1 MKKNFILVLLIVSN
15 ISFSQNLMSYKDCLD
30 LALKN
35 NLDIKNALNNEQI
48 AKYQYRAS
56 YGNLL
61 PTVFGSMN
69 NKNSWGREIDPKTN
83 VFVDSDIKN
92 FVGYIN
98 TSFNLFSGFSALNSI
113 QLAKEDS
120 KISKSAIK
128 KIENEVTISLAEKF
142 ITILY
147 LQEMI
152 IANQNQ
158 IKSSEKQLE
167 LTLLKFDAGTI
178 SESEVFKMKTQK
190 ATEEMTL
197 LTNQNFLT
205 DNFIALKQLMN
216 IPLETEITL
225 IKPILSLDKNVA
237 LEEDPYSIIKRAI
250 AIHPTYEMS
259 LMKEK
264 RAKTVVALARAPLY
278 PSVSLLY
285 QYGSNYTNTDVIPFT
300 NAIVPFNEQYNNNK
314 VNIFRVSVVV
324 PIFSKYENYTK
335 IKTNKLLVKQS
346 KTNTEIVIN
355 QLSKEVL
362 KSITDAK
369 TSLKKNEVSA
379 IAFDFAQKSYAVDVL
394 KFELGKINISELNL
408 TKYNFN
414 NSQAK
419 LIQSKYE
426 LLYNN
431 ALIKFYLGEE
441 FSL

>member
-1 MKKNFILVLLIVSN
+1 MKNIFILVLLIVSN
-15 ISFSQNLMSYKDCLD
+15 ISFTQNLMSYKDCLD

-35 NLDIKNALNNEQI
+35 NLDIKIAMSNEQI
-48 AKYQYRAS
+48 AKYQYGAS
-56 YGNLL
+56 YGNIL
-61 PTVFGSMN
+61 PSVFGSMN

-83 VFVDSDIKN
+83 VFINTDIKN

-98 TSFNLFSGFSALNSI
+98 ASFNLFSGFSTLNSI

-120 KISKSAIK
+120 KISKSAVK

-147 LQEMI
+147 LQEMV

-167 LTLLKFDAGTI
+167 LTLLKFNSGVI
-178 SESEVFKMKTQK
+178 GESEVFKMKSQK

-197 LTNQNFLT
+197 LTNQNFLA
-205 DNFIALKQLMN
+205 DNFIYLKQLMN
-216 IPLETEITL
+216 MTLETEISL
-225 IKPILSLDKNVA
+225 IKPILSLDKNVT
-237 LEEDPYSIIKRAI
+237 LEENPYSLIKRAI

-264 RAKTVVALARAPLY
+264 RAKTAVALARAPKY
-278 PSVSLLY
+278 PTVSLLY
-285 QYGSNYTNTDVIPFT
+285 QHGSNFTNTDLVPVT
-300 NAIVPFNEQYNNNK
+300 NTIVPFNDQYKNNE
-314 VNIFRVSVVV
+314 VSIFRISVVV
-324 PIFSKYENYTK
+324 PVFSQFDNYSR
-335 IKTNKLLVKQS
+335 IKTNKLLFKQS
-346 KTNTEIVIN
+346 KINTEIIIN

-379 IAFDFAQKSYAVDVL
+379 IAFEFAQKSYEVDIL
-394 KFELGKINISELNL
+394 KFEVGKINSSELNL